1 MYRLFFLYLCLMT
14 GLYIHIPFCRRKC
27 HYCNFYS
34 LASVKYFDDLISA
47 LTKEIE
53 FRKDE
58 VLTPLETIYFGGG
71 TPSMLGHRH
80 LEMLMET
87 IYKNYSITKN
97 PEITLEANPE
107 DISKQQLQNFK
118 KNRINRL
125 SIGIQSFFDNELK
138 YLNRIHSAQKA
149 IESVKLS
156 QDEGF
161 DNISI
166 DLIFGLPNA
175 TSDSWS
181 KNLEQAF
188 QLRVPHL
195 SCYALTVEP
204 GTALARFIEK
214 GQMKNVSDELF
225 EEQFEILLNKTTE
238 LGYQQYEISNFCLN
252 NHYAIHNTNYWFGK
266 PYLGV
271 GPSAHS
277 YDGRKRKWNVSHL
290 KKYIDGITHG
300 EVPLE
305 SEILTPEQKFNEFI
319 MTRLRTRWGIS
330 LPELEK
336 LFGEKLLTHF
346 TGKIKKYLNSGHL
359 QKTSGRITLTRT
371 GKFVSDGIIA
381 ELFYDES

>member
-1 MYRLFFLYLCLMT
+1 MA

-47 LTKEIE
+47 LTKEIVL
-53 FRKDE
+53 RKDE
-58 VLTPLETIYFGGG
+58 VVTPLETIYFGGG
-71 TPSMLGHRH
+71 TPSMLGPRQ

-107 DISKQQLQNFK
+107 DISAQQLQNLK
-118 KNRINRL
+118 QNRINRL

-175 TSDSWS
+175 TSNSWS

-204 GTALARFIEK
+204 STALARFIEN

-277 YDGRKRKWNVSHL
+277 YNGRKRKWNVPHL
-290 KKYIDGITHG
+290 KKYIDAITHG
-300 EVPLE
+300 EVPSE
-305 SEILTPEQKFNEFI
+305 SEMLTTEQKFNEFI

-336 LFGEKLLTHF
+336 QFGKKLLTHF
-346 TGKIKKYLNSGHL
+346 NGSIKKYLNSGHL
-359 QKTSGRITLTRT
+359 QKISDRITLTRT
-371 GKFVSDGIIA
+371 GKFISDGIIA
-381 ELFYDES
+381 ELFYDEN

>member
-1 MYRLFFLYLCLMT
+1 MA

-34 LASVKYFDDLISA
+34 LASVKYFDDLVSV
-47 LTKEIE
+47 LVKEIAI
-53 FRKDE
+53 RKGE
-58 VLTPLETIYFGGG
+58 ITTPLETIYFGGG
-71 TPSMLGHRH
+71 TPSMLKDCH

-87 IYKNYSITKN
+87 IYKNYSFTKN

-107 DISKQQLQNFK
+107 DISKQQLQHYK
-118 KNRINRL
+118 KNAINRL

-161 DNISI
+161 NNISI
-166 DLIFGLPNA
+166 DLIYGLPNA
-175 TSDSWS
+175 TSASWS

-204 GTALARFIEK
+204 NTALDRFIEK
-214 GQMKNVSDELF
+214 GYMKNVSDELF
-225 EEQFEILLNKTTE
+225 EEQFEILLNKTNE
-238 LGYQQYEISNFCLN
+238 LGYQQYEISNFCLDEL
-252 NHYAIHNTNYWFGK
+252 YAIHNTNYWFGK
-266 PYLGV
+266 TYLGI

-277 YDGRKRKWNVSHL
+277 YDGMKRQWNVAHL
-290 KKYIDGITHG
+290 KKYMDSITKG
-300 EVPLE
+300 EVRSE
-305 SEILTPEQKFNEFI
+305 SELLTPVQKFNEFV

-336 LFGEKLLTHF
+336 QFGEKFLTHF
-346 TGKIKKYLNSGHL
+346 TGNIKKYLNSGHL
-359 QKTSGRITLTRT
+359 QKTSDRITLTRT

-381 ELFYDES
+381 NLFYDQN